1 MVTACPAS
9 LPRYSRRTTIC
20 ESSFDRRR
28 DVEQVAGDHH
38 DVDLVGLPQHPVEL
52 AEVVVEVGHQQR
64 VAPGSLAADPGAAD
78 ATILA
83 SYVPRL
89 VREWLSSSDPGQLH
103 RRITGSMVFVDIS
116 GFTKMSERLARL
128 GKRGA
133 EEVTSVIS
141 GCFDRLL
148 ADAYAAGGTLLKFGG
163 DALLLLFRGDHHAE
177 QAAAAALEMR
187 ATLRTIRVFETEAG
201 RVRLGMTV
209 GGPQRRLRLLPRRGV
224 APRADRRRPR
234 RHRARRRGG
243 RGHDGRGARQC
254 RLCPAAAGRQR
265 RRVRDRSPPPQGP
278 AARRATPRRSSTP

>member
-1 MVTACPAS
+1 M
-9 LPRYSRRTTIC
+9 
-20 ESSFDRRR
+20 
-28 DVEQVAGDHH
+28 
-38 DVDLVGLPQHPVEL
+38 
-52 AEVVVEVGHQQR
+52 EVGDQQR
-64 VAPGSLAADPGAAD
+64 AHRGSLAADPGAAD

-201 RVRLGMTV
+201 RVRLGMTSGVHSGDFDFFLV
-209 GGPQRRLRLLPRRGV
+209 GESHRELIVAGPAATELVDVEGAATTGEVLASAACARLLPAANV
-224 APRADRRRPR
+224 
-234 RHRARRRGG
+234 
-243 RGHDGRGARQC
+243 GAC
-254 RLCPAAAGRQR
+254 A
-265 RRVRDRSPPPQGP
+265 DRSPPPQGP